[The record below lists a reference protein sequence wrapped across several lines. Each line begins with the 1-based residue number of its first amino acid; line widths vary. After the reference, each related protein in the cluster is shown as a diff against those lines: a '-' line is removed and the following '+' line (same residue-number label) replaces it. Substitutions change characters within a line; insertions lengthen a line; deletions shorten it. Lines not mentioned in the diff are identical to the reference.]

1 MSVWQLPQK
10 HLKGKCKRLS
20 FTKKQLPL
28 PGKHSTKSAMA
39 TEKVYEFQALED
51 ATEVLRAL
59 AHPYRILI
67 VEMLH
72 RKGSLNVTEI
82 HEALELE
89 QAVASHQ
96 LRILKDKGIVVV
108 KRDGKNSN
116 YMLTDPTYFRII
128 QMLMEKI

>member
-1 MSVWQLPQK
+1 MQAIKFYQK
-10 HLKGKCKRLS
+10 TITFARQTQH
-20 FTKKQLPL
+20 Q
-28 PGKHSTKSAMA
+28 SAMA

-96 LRILKDKGIVVV
+96 LRILKDKGIVAV